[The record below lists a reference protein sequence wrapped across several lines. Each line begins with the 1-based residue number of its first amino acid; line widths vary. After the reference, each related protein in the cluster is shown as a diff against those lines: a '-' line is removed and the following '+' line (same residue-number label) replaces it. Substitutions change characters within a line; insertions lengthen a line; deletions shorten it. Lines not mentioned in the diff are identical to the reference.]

1 MPALCKMN
9 EMKKDGHN
17 AVEKLHFEDLKKGK
31 DLVDKVRLVGHDGSV
46 VWSETGTG
54 DRKPFWRWCWAISR
68 YKIL

>member
-31 DLVDKVRLVGHDGSV
+31 DLVDKVRLVGNDESV
-46 VWSETGTG
+46 V
-54 DRKPFWRWCWAISR
+54 
-68 YKIL
+68 